1 MVCIFLYVKGLRSK
15 ANTDGTDETDYFI
28 NSVNIEKREKDERIE
43 TKTGKTPSD
52 VCDSRGVFVPSA
64 VPLSL
69 RTSSYV
75 KGTIFGTSLCYYK
88 PQKEKTA
95 VTCNLKNRL
104 SLQFIA

>member
-1 MVCIFLYVKGLRSK
+1 M
-15 ANTDGTDETDYFI
+15 
-28 NSVNIEKREKDERIE
+28 KRTKRIG

-64 VPLSL
+64 VPLSV

-88 PQKEKTA
+88 PQKEKTGKSMGR
-95 VTCNLKNRL
+95 NNGKHPINYPL
-104 SLQFIA
+104 

>member
-1 MVCIFLYVKGLRSK
+1 MS
-15 ANTDGTDETDYFI
+15 
-28 NSVNIEKREKDERIE
+28 
-43 TKTGKTPSD
+43 
-52 VCDSRGVFVPSA
+52 SA

-95 VTCNLKNRL
+95 ENTSVKFRVYSGEFRV
-104 SLQFIA
+104 SLRS

>member
-1 MVCIFLYVKGLRSK
+1 M
-15 ANTDGTDETDYFI
+15 
-28 NSVNIEKREKDERIE
+28 
-43 TKTGKTPSD
+43 
-52 VCDSRGVFVPSA
+52 PSA

-95 VTCNLKNRL
+95 VKGKYDSWFRVHG
-104 SLQFIA
+104 